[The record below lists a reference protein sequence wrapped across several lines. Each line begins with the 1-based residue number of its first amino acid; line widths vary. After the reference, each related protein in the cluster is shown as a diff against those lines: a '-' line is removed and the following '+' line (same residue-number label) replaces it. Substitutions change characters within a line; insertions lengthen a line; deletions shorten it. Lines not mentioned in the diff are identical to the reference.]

1 MEMNNEINMC
11 TNFVAFFESSSSS
24 VSDSVSSSVSE
35 SFSFRFFLLVT
46 FDFPDLFLCKLKKK
60 REHINIVSMYGNEQ

>member
-11 TNFVAFFESSSSS
+11 TNFVAFSE
-24 VSDSVSSSVSE
+24 SVSSSVSE

-46 FDFPDLFLCKLKKK
+46 FDFPDLFLSKLKKK